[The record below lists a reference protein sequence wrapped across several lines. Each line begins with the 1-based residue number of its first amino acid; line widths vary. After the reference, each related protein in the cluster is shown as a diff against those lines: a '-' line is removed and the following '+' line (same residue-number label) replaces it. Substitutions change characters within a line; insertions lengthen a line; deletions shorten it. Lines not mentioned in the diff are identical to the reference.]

1 MAPLTMLFGVLLI
14 VLGLAGFGYG
24 LYTTGDP
31 ARVVTALIPAAAG
44 VLLFVLGVLARREAM
59 RKHAMHAAAAVGLI
73 GCVAAAVQVG
83 RRALSEN
90 FEWGPGTLSQ
100 AAMAVLCGLFVA
112 LCVKSFID
120 ARRARAQQGAEP

>member
-24 LYTTGDP
+24 LATHGDP

-59 RKHAMHAAAAVGLI
+59 RKHAMHAAAAIGLL
-73 GCVAAAVQVG
+73 GAGAAAFRVIQSAFSGSFQWDVP
-83 RRALSEN
+83 ALS
-90 FEWGPGTLSQ
+90 Q
-100 AAMAVLCGLFVA
+100 IAMAVLCGLFVA

-120 ARRARAQQGAEP
+120 ARRARTQQGAEP